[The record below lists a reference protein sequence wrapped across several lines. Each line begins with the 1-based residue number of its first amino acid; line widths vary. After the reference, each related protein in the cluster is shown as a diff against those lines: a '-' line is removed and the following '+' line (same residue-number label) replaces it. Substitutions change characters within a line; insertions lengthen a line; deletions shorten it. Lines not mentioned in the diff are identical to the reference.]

1 MKKKERVENK
11 FIKRIKSD
19 YAFRTFISSSLSF
32 FVTVAFAGYNIFLSI
47 AYCTEWN
54 IGIAVYY
61 AILVGIRAFILFS
74 ERKLY
79 KLQLT
84 DEQKENTRK
93 TLYFVQSISI
103 FIIDLALIAPITL
116 MVLQKKNVEYSTIP
130 AITIAAYTTYKVI
143 IATVNYIKTRK
154 QQHLSVKILKNIN
167 LIDALVSI
175 LSLQYVL
182 IMTFGN
188 GIEGEMLVVS
198 SISTFAV
205 WIMILTVSIVTLI
218 NAVKIKFKQ
227 ID

>member
-19 YAFRTFISSSLSF
+19 YAFRTFISSALSF

-47 AYCTEWN
+47 AYCTKWN

-93 TLYFVQSISI
+93 TLYFVQSILI

-130 AITIAAYTTYKVI
+130 AITIASYTTYKVI

-154 QQHLSVKILKNIN
+154 QQHLSVIILKNIN

-182 IMTFGN
+182 IITFGN

-205 WIMILTVSIVTLI
+205 WIMILAVSIVTLI